1 MGGDTGIPEEISSYE
16 KRRGKKQFDGRRGDS
31 HNIFAASQ
39 DQPQQSNRKK
49 QSAGR
54 RDDMGNVDYV
64 KDVFDQLNEP
74 TAKYQSAALKQAAK
88 RPEPADLADPYQH
101 YQRPHQQQPDFSAN
115 RDAQQKGKPD
125 IHEKAKKDPSFMK
138 NVDNFFG

>member
-1 MGGDTGIPEEISSYE
+1 MYE
-16 KRRGKKQFDGRRGDS
+16 KRRGKKQFDGRRADS
-31 HNIFAASQ
+31 HNIFAANLEQ
-39 DQPQQSNRKK
+39 PAHPQQSNRNK

-74 TAKYQSAALKQAAK
+74 TAKYQSAAQKQPK
-88 RPEPADLADPYQH
+88 NEPLVPADS
-101 YQRPHQQQPDFSAN
+101 YQRQHHPQPDFSAN
-115 RDAQQKGKPD
+115 REQRNKGKAD
-125 IHEKAKKDPSFMK
+125 ISEKAKKDPSFMK